1 MKQMEPVIQLT
12 LRNEPGATGELRRA
26 LDSIADECGLG
37 SEERFALKLA
47 GTEALTNA
55 LKGTSYGEA
64 VYVRLSGCDGSVQV
78 EVRAPGEFRSKG
90 LATVEGGRGIPL
102 MLALADEV
110 EFASTAEGTRVR
122 VRKRLPDGRK
132 GGAPLF

>member
-1 MKQMEPVIQLT
+1 MKQMEPVIQLA
-12 LRNEPGATGELRRA
+12 LRNEPGATAELRRA
-26 LDSIADECGLG
+26 LETIAGEYGLG

-55 LKGTSYGEA
+55 LKGTPYGE
-64 VYVRLSGCDGSVQV
+64 VVHVRLSGCDGSVQV
-78 EVRAPGEFRSKG
+78 EVRAPGEFRARG

-122 VRKRLPDGRK
+122 VRKRLGEARAT
-132 GGAPLF
+132 APPF

>member
-1 MKQMEPVIQLT
+1 MKQTEPVIQLT
-12 LRNEPGATGELRRA
+12 LRNEPGATVELRRA
-26 LDSIADECGLG
+26 LDTVADECGLG

-55 LKGTSYGEA
+55 LRGRPYGEA
-64 VYVRLSGCDGSVQV
+64 VHVRLSGCEGSVQV
-78 EVRAPGEFRSKG
+78 EVRARGEFRSRG

-122 VRKRLPDGRK
+122 VRKRLRNERQGD
-132 GGAPLF
+132 APLF